1 MDIISLPISY
11 DKEKIDGT
19 YRLVIAA
26 VKRAKDLSQGSL
38 PKIQSKAQKI
48 TTLAIEEISSGAVE
62 FLTGEEAIRA
72 SEEVKKLTH
81 KVKKLT
87 HKQMMDEAQQK
98 ESMPE
103 DMSELE
109 KDLKVYLSEKSEK
122 GEKQSIEDIFG
133 ES

>member
-26 VKRAKDLSQGSL
+26 VKRAKNLSQGSL
-38 PKIQSKAQKI
+38 PKIPSKAQKI
-48 TTLAIEEISSGAVE
+48 TTLAIEEVSSGAVQ
-62 FLTGEEAIRA
+62 FLTGEEAIKA
-72 SEEVKKLTH
+72 SEE
-81 KVKKLT
+81 VKKLT